1 MDLSIVDLA
10 PVRRGQS
17 ATDAFADTVSLA
29 RAAADAGYERFWVA
43 EHHGMADSIA
53 SATPEVL
60 IAHLAARTDGIRV
73 GSGTVLLN
81 FYSPFKVA
89 ETFST
94 LDALT
99 PGRIDLGLG
108 RATGMPAADHALRSG
123 APHDEAEMDH
133 EDKIEAVTKHL
144 AGAFPEDHAYSDIT
158 LPRSAEHAPEIW
170 VLGSSPMSARIA
182 GALGLRY
189 AFAVFIRPELAQ
201 SAFETYHDAFE
212 PAEYDLGVDEP
223 HAMLAINAACGETD
237 EEAARLRAHA
247 EATYQRLARGA
258 RGGPAL
264 TLEESIDELGGVPEP
279 TPTSVIDEDW
289 PRSVSGS
296 PDTLHTILTG
306 MADRVRADEIMLQ
319 HSIEDPEERI
329 RSHERL
335 ASAFNTSS

>member
-17 ATDAFADTVSLA
+17 ATEAFRDTLDLA
-29 RAAADAGYERFWVA
+29 NVAADVGYKRFWVA
-43 EHHGMADSIA
+43 EHHGMADSVA

-60 IAHLAARTDGIRV
+60 IAHLAARTEGIRV

-94 LDALT
+94 LDGLT

-108 RATGMPAADHALRSG
+108 RATGLPAADHALRAG
-123 APHDEAEMDH
+123 APHQDPEMDH
-133 EDKIEAVTKHL
+133 GEKIEAVAKHL
-144 AGAFPEDHAYSDIT
+144 AGAFPDDHAYSDIT
-158 LPRSAEHAPEIW
+158 LPRSAADAPEIW

-182 GALGLRY
+182 GELGFPY
-189 AFAVFIRPELAQ
+189 AFAAFIRPELAR
-201 SAFETYHDAFE
+201 SAFETYHDSFE
-212 PAEYDLGVDEP
+212 ASRWDLGREEP
-223 HAMLAINAACGETD
+223 HGMLAINAACASTD
-237 EEAARLRAHA
+237 DAAARLRAHA

-264 TLEESIDELGGVPEP
+264 TLEESLDEIGGVPEP
-279 TPTSVIDEDW
+279 TPVSVIDEDW

-296 PDTLHTILTG
+296 PETLRTILTG
-306 MADRVRADEIMLQ
+306 MAEEVGARELMLQ
-319 HSIEDPEERI
+319 PSISDPDERA
-329 RSHERL
+329 RCDELL
-335 ASAFNTSS
+335 AEAF